1 MLGTYGSIGSDQSR
15 LDVAQRRVD
24 PLEGGRFGG
33 SRACAGLDRGV
44 RASDVSDGRETRKT
58 IGQDLAVG
66 GERRIGTCA
75 SLCFITQAAVWVT
88 PSRRPSSMLEPP
100 FLDCDNGR

>member
-24 PLEGGRFGG
+24 PFEVEGGRFGG

-44 RASDVSDGRETRKT
+44 RASDVGDGFRG
-58 IGQDLAVG
+58 IL
-66 GERRIGTCA
+66 
-75 SLCFITQAAVWVT
+75 
-88 PSRRPSSMLEPP
+88 PSR
-100 FLDCDNGR
+100 